1 MNYIGWVI
9 VIGLGLGFVA
19 LAANFIVKRIM
30 PYPSNR
36 GEYGAIV
43 VFIFVII
50 IVVII
55 VIARHQLPSL
65 TWPSLH
71 NLRPDR
77 GVTSPDLRLN
87 VTARKDPGGG

>member
-9 VIGLGLGFVA
+9 LIGLGLGFAA
-19 LAANFIVKRIM
+19 LAANFIAKRIM

-36 GEYGAIV
+36 CEYGAFV

-50 IVVII
+50 FFVII

-65 TWPSLH
+65 TSSLH
-71 NLRPDR
+71 NLLPDR
-77 GVTSPDLRLN
+77 GVTSLDLR
-87 VTARKDPGGG
+87 P

>member
-9 VIGLGLGFVA
+9 VIGLGLGFAA
-19 LAANFIVKRIM
+19 LAANFIAKRIM

-50 IVVII
+50 IVGQKP
-55 VIARHQLPSL
+55 R
-65 TWPSLH
+65 
-71 NLRPDR
+71 NL
-77 GVTSPDLRLN
+77 GQVHEY
-87 VTARKDPGGG
+87 